1 MSTASIIAVVLLIT
15 VIAILSRIAV
25 VVPQQ
30 TAVVVERLG
39 RFSGVL
45 RAGFHVL
52 VPFVEVVRYK
62 FSLKEI
68 AIDVAEQVCITRDNV
83 QVRVDG
89 VVYLK
94 VMDPERAAYG
104 VSDYRFAIVQ
114 LAQTMLRSEIGKI
127 DLDRSFEERTHINH
141 ALVSELD
148 KASEPWGIKVLRYEL
163 KNIAPPQ
170 DVLEAMEKQMRA
182 EREKRATILTSE
194 GERDA
199 RINAAEG
206 LKQQAIKESE
216 GVRQRRVNESEGA
229 AKAIEAIAQATA
241 AGLSEV
247 ARVARIEGGAEAINL
262 RLAEAYIKQFGTI
275 AKKST
280 TLVVPANAADPAG
293 MLAMATQVLKVAGAS
308 TSNRDPVIKS

>member
-1 MSTASIIAVVLLIT
+1 MTAVTLVAVVCIVVVLA
-15 VIAILSRIAV
+15 VLSRVAV

-39 RFSGVL
+39 RFSGIL
-45 RAGFHVL
+45 RPGFHVL
-52 VPFVEVVRYK
+52 VPFVDVVRYR
-62 FSLKEI
+62 FNLKEI

-104 VSDYRFAIVQ
+104 VHDYTFAIVQ
-114 LAQTMLRSEIGKI
+114 LAQTTLRSEIGKI
-127 DLDRSFEERTHINH
+127 DLDRSFEERTHINT
-141 ALVSELD
+141 ALVTELD

-170 DVLEAMEKQMRA
+170 DIIEAMEKQMRA

-216 GVRQRRVNESEGA
+216 GERERKVNEATGA
-229 AKAIEAIAQATA
+229 AHAIESLARATA
-241 AGLSEV
+241 HGLREV
-247 ARVARIEGGAEAINL
+247 ALAADVPGGKEAISL
-262 RLAEAYIKQFGTI
+262 RLAEAYIKEFGAI
-275 AKKST
+275 AKAST
-280 TLVVPANAADPAG
+280 TLVVPANAADPAS
-293 MLAMATQVLKVAGAS
+293 MLAMAGRVLGATQISSQNMGAK
-308 TSNRDPVIKS
+308 NV

>member
-1 MSTASIIAVVLLIT
+1 
-15 VIAILSRIAV
+15 
-25 VVPQQ
+25 
-30 TAVVVERLG
+30 
-39 RFSGVL
+39 L
-45 RAGFHVL
+45 RPGFHVL
-52 VPFVEVVRYK
+52 VPFVDVVRYR
-62 FSLKEI
+62 FNLKEI

-104 VSDYRFAIVQ
+104 VHDYTFAIVQ
-114 LAQTMLRSEIGKI
+114 LAQTTLRSEIGKI
-127 DLDRSFEERTHINH
+127 DLDRSFEERAHINT
-141 ALVSELD
+141 ALVLELD

-216 GVRQRRVNESEGA
+216 GRRQQQVNESAGA
-229 AKAIEAIAQATA
+229 AQAIEAIARATA
-241 AGLSEV
+241 QGLREV
-247 ARVARIEGGAEAINL
+247 AQAAQIQGGKDAISL
-262 RLAEAYIKQFGTI
+262 RLAEAYISQFGAI
-275 AKKST
+275 AKQST
-280 TLVVPANAADPAG
+280 TLVVPANAADPAS
-293 MLAMATQVLKVAGAS
+293 MLATAGRIFAAANTVTQSDGAE
-308 TSNRDPVIKS
+308 PPIKK

>member
-1 MSTASIIAVVLLIT
+1 MTAISIIAVLFLIAAL
-15 VIAILSRIAV
+15 AILSRIAV

-39 RFSGVL
+39 RFSGIL
-45 RAGFHVL
+45 RPGFHVL
-52 VPFVEVVRYK
+52 VPFVDVVRYR

-104 VSDYRFAIVQ
+104 VHDYTFAIVQ
-114 LAQTMLRSEIGKI
+114 LAQTTLRSEMGKI
-127 DLDRSFEERTHINH
+127 DLDRSFEERAHINT
-141 ALVSELD
+141 ALVQELD

-163 KNIAPPQ
+163 RNIAPPQ

-216 GVRQRRVNESEGA
+216 GRRQQQVNESEGA
-229 AKAIEAIAQATA
+229 AQAIESIARSTAQGLREVAQA
-241 AGLSEV
+241 
-247 ARVARIEGGAEAINL
+247 ARIEGGKDAISL
-262 RLAEAYIKQFGTI
+262 RLAEAYITQFGAI
-275 AKKST
+275 AKQST
-280 TLVVPANAADPAG
+280 TLVVPANAADPAS
-293 MLAMATQVLKVAGAS
+293 MLATAGRIFAAANTVTQGDAKV
-308 TSNRDPVIKS
+308 P

>member
-1 MSTASIIAVVLLIT
+1 MTALTIVAVLFLVAVLI
-15 VIAILSRIAV
+15 ILSRIAV

-39 RFSGVL
+39 RFSGIL
-45 RAGFHVL
+45 RPGFHVL
-52 VPFVEVVRYK
+52 VPFVDVVRYRY
-62 FSLKEI
+62 SLKEM

-104 VSDYRFAIVQ
+104 VHDYTFAIIQ
-114 LAQTMLRSEIGKI
+114 LAQTTLRSEIGKI
-127 DLDRSFEERTHINH
+127 DLDRSFEERTHINT
-141 ALVSELD
+141 ALVTELD

-170 DVLEAMEKQMRA
+170 DIIEAMEKQMRA
-182 EREKRATILTSE
+182 EREKRATVLTSE

-216 GVRQRRVNESEGA
+216 GTRLRQVNESMGA
-229 AKAIEAIAQATA
+229 ASAIEAIARATA
-241 AGLSEV
+241 EGLKEV
-247 ARVARIEGGAEAINL
+247 AKAAQVTGGKDAISL
-262 RLAEAYIKQFGTI
+262 RLAEAYISQLGELAKQ
-275 AKKST
+275 ST
-280 TLVVPANAADPAG
+280 TLIVPANVADPSS
-293 MLAMATQVLKVAGAS
+293 MLATASKIFAAAS
-308 TSNRDPVIKS
+308 TVTQGDGPKTER

>member
-1 MSTASIIAVVLLIT
+1 
-15 VIAILSRIAV
+15 LSRIAV

-241 AGLSEV
+241 AGLTEV
-247 ARVARIEGGAEAINL
+247 ARVARVEGGAEAINL

-293 MLAMATQVLKVAGAS
+293 MLAMATQVLKVTGSPAAMKDSGA
-308 TSNRDPVIKS
+308 KS